1 MNEAFELKSK
11 PKQES
16 PSAQFAR
23 NNKIG
28 YLLFRMATLRAFNP
42 KMTVVSA
49 AEVALDDESIL
60 VETLEREYRRR
71 GCKRWADGI
80 KLDSDNLSHDSW
92 HNISHYR

>member
-1 MNEAFELKSK
+1 MVEAFELKSK
-11 PKQES
+11 PKPRS

-42 KMTVVSA
+42 KMTVVNA
-49 AEVALDDESIL
+49 AATASDDESIPI
-60 VETLEREYRRR
+60 ETLEREYRRR

-80 KLDSDNLSHDSW
+80 KLDSDNLSHDSG
-92 HNISHYR
+92 HHISLYR